1 MAETRLLEG
10 KRALITGGSRGLG
23 RALCLAFARHG
34 AQVAFTYLQNE
45 DAAREVIAALAAEGA
60 QARGFCASVLDVGG
74 TSRLVQELE
83 QAWGG
88 IDVLVNNAGI
98 SQNLPLGLLEVDD
111 FDQVMAVNVKG
122 TYVTARAVLRG
133 MIRRRAGVVLNI
145 GSLAGV
151 RMVEA
156 PIHYCASKA
165 AVVGLTEA
173 LAKEVG
179 RLGVRVLC
187 LAPGLLGEGVSK
199 GLADYR
205 LADYVRHCA
214 LGRLPE
220 LAEVAE
226 LAAFLVSGRNGYMNG
241 ATVVIDGGL

>member
-34 AQVAFTYLQNE
+34 ARIAFTYLQNE
-45 DAAREVIAALAAEGA
+45 GAAREVIAALAAEGA
-60 QARGFCASVLDVGG
+60 QARAVCASVLDASATGQ
-74 TSRLVQELE
+74 LVQELE

-122 TYVTARAVLRG
+122 TYITARAVLRG
-133 MIRRRAGVVLNI
+133 MIRRAGVVLNI

-165 AVVGLTEA
+165 AVVGLTQA

-187 LAPGLLGEGVSK
+187 LAPGLLGEGVSQ
-199 GLADYR
+199 GLAEYR

-220 LAEVAE
+220 LAEIAE